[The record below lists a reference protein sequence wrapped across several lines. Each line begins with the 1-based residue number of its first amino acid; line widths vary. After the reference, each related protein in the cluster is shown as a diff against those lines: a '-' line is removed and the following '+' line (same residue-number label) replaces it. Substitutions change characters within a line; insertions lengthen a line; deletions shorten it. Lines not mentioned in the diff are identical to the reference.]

1 MEAPC
6 REESLPLHVKN
17 PLHYSYKSR
26 GKPRCSGPPAHPQ
39 YSTIILCKEVC
50 TQKEEGKAVNQI
62 NKRFCTIFLHSFCKI
77 TWWCKQIKQNCF
89 KYKYTKRYFHTKA
102 VNQIYKHMYLYN
114 IFVLCFYIHSGV
126 ILINIQFVK
135 ENT

>member
-50 TQKEEGKAVNQI
+50 TQKEEEEGD
-62 NKRFCTIFLHSFCKI
+62 T
-77 TWWCKQIKQNCF
+77 
-89 KYKYTKRYFHTKA
+89 HTK
-102 VNQIYKHMYLYN
+102 HMFTQKIEKSTNISAQLASLYLKYDES
-114 IFVLCFYIHSGV
+114 LK
-126 ILINIQFVK
+126 LK
-135 ENT
+135 

>member
-17 PLHYSYKSR
+17 PPHYSYKSR
-26 GKPRCSGPPAHPQ
+26 GKTRCSGPPAHPQ

-62 NKRFCTIFLHSFCKI
+62 NKHL
-77 TWWCKQIKQNCF
+77 
-89 KYKYTKRYFHTKA
+89 
-102 VNQIYKHMYLYN
+102 YLYN
-114 IFVLCFYIHSGV
+114 VFVLYFYIHPVKLHGGV
-126 ILINIQFVK
+126 NK
-135 ENT
+135 